1 MARFM
6 SIGRKI
12 RLSKF
17 GRQTKWAPFWIMP
30 KIYGK
35 TRRVHPGR
43 KTFVKRNW
51 RKHKTGA

>member
-6 SIGRKI
+6 NIGRKI